1 MRLGISPEPTVANKR
16 CMGTTI
22 KTVLITLSQKL
33 GSIWHWRQR
42 VLAWTM
48 PATTTQTWQATST
61 PWSLSTMEPA
71 LECSTRWPSRQIYSK
86 RNGCSRTRV
95 TIMRAETNRWITM
108 SSQCLIR
115 ASLSST
121 RRTKC
126 RCSSTSRW
134 WYSSNRSRNTTR
146 TAPTSWSHPSQRA
159 ATSTSRPLSLRKTS
173 DNSKTC
179 SSSSSRVMS
188 RNGTRSLIHP
198 ASKMLS
204 LNRTSSPSLSR
215 VITRCW
221 GQRILLRRKPVRR
234 GRRRP
239 AT

>member
-1 MRLGISPEPTVANKR
+1 MQL
-16 CMGTTI
+16 
-22 KTVLITLSQKL
+22 
-33 GSIWHWRQR
+33 
-42 VLAWTM
+42 
-48 PATTTQTWQATST
+48 
-61 PWSLSTMEPA
+61 A
-71 LECSTRWPSRQIYSK
+71 LECSTRWPSRQIYNK
-86 RNGCSRTRV
+86 RSGCSRTRI
-95 TIMRAETNRWITM
+95 TTMRTETNRWITM

-115 ASLSST
+115 ASLSSM

-126 RCSSTSRW
+126 RCSSRW
-134 WYSSNRSRNTTR
+134 WHSSSRSRNTSR
-146 TAPTSWSHPSQRA
+146 TAPTSWSHPSQRV

-204 LNRTSSPSLSR
+204 LNRTSSPLLSR

-221 GQRILLRRKPVRR
+221 GQRIWLRLKPVRQ

-239 AT
+239 AI